1 MHYLA
6 AHQCD
11 LGADHEVPRRAE
23 AMATGTAVIRGEDA
37 ANGAVRTRGRIEGEP
52 LALAS
57 ERGIQRIEAGM
68 NKMFGTK
75 IKINYAT
82 GPAMGSIGN
91 QLLAE
96 FKANRPSATDVYFG
110 NGPYAIPLID
120 AGMLPREYAIV
131 SA

>member
-1 MHYLA
+1 
-6 AHQCD
+6 
-11 LGADHEVPRRAE
+11 
-23 AMATGTAVIRGEDA
+23 
-37 ANGAVRTRGRIEGEP
+37 
-52 LALAS
+52 
-57 ERGIQRIEAGM
+57 M

-120 AGMLPREYAIV
+120 AGMLTSVNWPALLPGRITPSMDDAARTLGAAPTRV
-131 SA
+131 LARGAARHATL